1 MRYVTLA
8 LSLFLLPSAVAA
20 ATSTTPRPLDPI
32 AAEAFAQALDRSAI
46 VRSLVATLEASNVI
60 VHIESSAA
68 MPVGI
73 GGMTRFVASRG
84 GYRYVRITIHAQLW
98 GRDRI
103 ATLAHE
109 LQHACEVANS
119 SAADYAGV
127 RQLFERAGHRTGPYY
142 ETDEAANTGR
152 SVLAELREPRH
163 VAALPA
169 DGAHPGRY
177 QAPRQE
183 PRPPAVR

>member
-1 MRYVTLA
+1 MRHLTLA

-20 ATSTTPRPLDPI
+20 GTSTTPRPVDPI
-32 AAEAFAQALDRSAI
+32 AAEGFAQALERSEI
-46 VRSLVATLEASNVI
+46 VRSLVATLDASNVI

-68 MPVGI
+68 MPFGI

-84 GYRYVRITIHAQLW
+84 GYRYVRITIYSQLW

-119 SAADYAGV
+119 SAADFASV

-142 ETDEAANTGR
+142 ETDKAANTGR
-152 SVLAELREPRH
+152 SVLAELREARRE
-163 VAALPA
+163 ASAPA
-169 DGAHPGRY
+169 GGAHPGK
-177 QAPRQE
+177 
-183 PRPPAVR
+183 